1 MTLFCVENCSYVCSA
16 MKDFERMVLQQLR
29 SIQIILIAFIVI
41 VMAIL
46 CSSCS
51 RSSVRFKGT
60 GEIEYQ
66 YKGVNGP
73 VLDSSKTS

>member
-1 MTLFCVENCSYVCSA
+1 MDDFQKKIVDRLDAISIFLLLLTLCALMTVCT
-16 MKDFERMVLQQLR
+16 
-29 SIQIILIAFIVI
+29 
-41 VMAIL
+41 
-46 CSSCS
+46 SCS

>member
-1 MTLFCVENCSYVCSA
+1 MTLFCVENCSYIYRV
-16 MKDFERMVLQQLR
+16 MNDFEKRVLQQLR
-29 SIQIILIAFIVI
+29 TIQIILIAFIIIILAV
-41 VMAIL
+41 L

-51 RSSVRFKGT
+51 RSAVRFKGT

-73 VLDSSKTS
+73 VLDSSDPS